1 VENVGPSHFAC
12 NPSIG
17 ANAIKWAW
25 SANWGYTKKSMPHH
39 AGEQL
44 FFLFTVTANKLK
56 CKLLKIVAEMAAVGL
71 QKKKAKVW
79 GALNL
84 DREYPKCLSKARPGE
99 KFNN

>member
-1 VENVGPSHFAC
+1 LRNKFWPTANPQGVGQLTSHSLSRVENVGPSHFAC

-44 FFLFTVTANKLK
+44 
-56 CKLLKIVAEMAAVGL
+56 
-71 QKKKAKVW
+71 
-79 GALNL
+79 
-84 DREYPKCLSKARPGE
+84 GE
-99 KFNN
+99 KLWVSIKLYHHKYCPYNP

>member
-71 QKKKAKVW
+71 QKKKGQSVGCAESRW
-79 GALNL
+79 GI
-84 DREYPKCLSKARPGE
+84 SKMLVKGKAWG
-99 KFNN
+99 KI